1 MKGSCTKLALFAMVL
16 VVAMAA
22 MASGQG
28 TRVGFYSK
36 TCRRAESI
44 VKSTVES
51 HFRTNPA
58 VAPGLLRMHFHDC
71 FVNGCDGSVLIDGP
85 NTERKAV
92 QNSLLRGFEV
102 IDDAKGKL
110 EAACPGVVS
119 CADILA
125 LAARDS
131 VVLTKGINW
140 KVPTGRKDGRVS
152 LQSDASSLPGF
163 RSSIESQKQQFA
175 RFGLNTKD
183 LVALVGGHTI
193 GTAACLVFNYRL
205 NNFTNGGP
213 DPTIHPSF
221 LPQLRALCPPNGN
234 NLRRVDLDTGSA
246 DKFDTSFFTNLK
258 NGRGV
263 LESDQK
269 LWTDPSTR
277 SIIQQ
282 FLGEKG
288 LKRLDFNKEFARS
301 MVKMGNIGVKTGS
314 NGEIRRV
321 CSAIN

>member
-1 MKGSCTKLALFAMVL
+1 MKGSFAKPALFAMVL

-22 MASGQG
+22 TASGQG
-28 TRVGFYSK
+28 TRIGFYSK
-36 TCRRAESI
+36 TCRQAESI

-51 HFRTNPA
+51 HFRTNST

-140 KVPTGRKDGRVS
+140 KVPMGRRDGRVS
-152 LQSDASSLPGF
+152 LQADASSLPSF

-175 RFGLNTKD
+175 RFGLDTKD
-183 LVALVGGHTI
+183 LVTLVGGHTI

-221 LPQLRALCPPNGN
+221 LPQLRALCPQNGN
-234 NLRRVDLDTGSA
+234 NFRRVDLDTGSA
-246 DKFDTSFFTNLK
+246 NKFDTSFFTNLK

-277 SIIQQ
+277 TIIER

-288 LKRLDFNKEFARS
+288 LKRLNFNKEFARS
-301 MVKMGNIGVKTGS
+301 MVKMSNIGVKTGN